1 MNFIKKF
8 LGSSPKDEIAS
19 ISSGKLFLTR
29 SPQSPKG
36 ELECLYNDA
45 FACIRKSNTAFCYEL
60 CINRVYQEGELDLHG
75 SSGFDDSDESDEDD
89 EALGNVRSGTSQ
101 TKDEWTFFIVE
112 ELRLRT
118 YTKSNGTR
126 AISWMDLN
134 GDIDDRFE
142 FIVDEDVKSAQVD
155 AFMSAIYKC
164 LYEQKYHKSSNAIR
178 DRKVLDEFVYTPE
191 EAVIDFDSF
200 KEDSAD
206 LAMLPG
212 EEREKTHSASSE
224 YSSATSGDEYHDS
237 FHSARPIGD
246 SKDLHSPATEN
257 NSVVANGTAPV
268 TDDHKPNVRSDTAIL
283 YNTSSFDLFSFDTD
297 LEKFIIQKSCPEVEA
312 LITKK
317 GDWEYSLVLE
327 STDKTLFLET
337 LITSLVNPVFNF
349 KFLSFIFNYIPSS
362 KSDLRQACTLLLK
375 FSTFE
380 ELSEFQA
387 KFVQATWENINKKSW
402 QKKGVS
408 DYEYL
413 VEALS
418 DMSLDE
424 DDSTREDSEQNSSE
438 DEDDD
443 DEDDDDNVLSNMNDR
458 IKNAMVKEKG
468 RRMTASDDEDDYDDL
483 NRVNDLQPGEKN
495 SSLSVGHLHDKAF
508 VSRGNRI
515 GVFGSEDGDLK
526 FETAINDLRDSNKKS
541 LNPDNMMLHM
551 KDQYMIISDKT
562 LDNKRLYKM
571 DLNRGQLIEEWEI
584 DKYRDV
590 VSYGSNS
597 KFAALT
603 DEQTL
608 IGLSSNGLFR
618 IDPRLPDSKIVDDEA
633 TFLEQK
639 PKFSSLAT
647 SSQGYIV
654 VASKTGE
661 IRLYN
666 RLGKFATTLIPS
678 LGEEIRGIDVSQDGR
693 WVLATCKTYLLLIDV
708 MIGPMQKN
716 SGNLGFTRYFDKDKK
731 PRPKRLT
738 IKPEHVAYMATESGE
753 QPLNFT
759 KAYFNTGID
768 STETSIITST
778 GPYLISWPLKK
789 AARKKADHDQE
800 QIYSIKRYAQNVVAE
815 NFKFGS
821 SSNVVVTLENDVS
834 LANRS
839 SFRKGGKSVFLPRGK

>member
-8 LGSSPKDEIAS
+8 LGSSPKDEIAL

-89 EALGNVRSGTSQ
+89 EALGNVRLGTSQ

-155 AFMSAIYKC
+155 AFMLAIYKC
-164 LYEQKYHKSSNAIR
+164 LYEQKYHKSANAIR
-178 DRKVLDEFVYTPE
+178 DRKVLDEFVYAPE
-191 EAVIDFDSF
+191 ERVIDFDSF
-200 KEDSAD
+200 KENSAD

-212 EEREKTHSASSE
+212 KEREKTHSASSE
-224 YSSATSGDEYHDS
+224 YSSATSGDEYHDL
-237 FHSARPIGD
+237 FHSARPIED
-246 SKDLHSPATEN
+246 LKDLHTPIEEN
-257 NSVVANGTAPV
+257 ESAVANGIAPV
-268 TDDHKPNVRSDTAIL
+268 TDDHKLNLRVDTDIL
-283 YNTSSFDLFSFDTD
+283 YNTSSFDLFSFDSD
-297 LEKFIIQKSCPEVEA
+297 LEKFIIQKSHPEVKT

-317 GDWEYSLVLE
+317 GDWEYHLVLE
-327 STDKTLFLET
+327 STDKTLFLKT
-337 LITSLVNPVFNF
+337 SISSLVNPVFNF
-349 KFLSFIFNYIPSS
+349 KFLSFIFNYIPLS
-362 KSDLRQACTLLLK
+362 KSDLGQACTLLLK

-380 ELSEFQA
+380 ELLEFQV
-387 KFVQATWENINKKSW
+387 KFIQATWESVNKKYW
-402 QKKGVS
+402 QKEGAS
-408 DYEYL
+408 NYEYL

-424 DDSTREDSEQNSSE
+424 DDSTREDSEQSSSE
-438 DEDDD
+438 EEEEEDDN
-443 DEDDDDNVLSNMNDR
+443 ELSNMDDR

-468 RRMTASDDEDDYDDL
+468 RHMTASDEEDEYDDM
-483 NRVNDLQPGEKN
+483 NRANDFKSSEKN
-495 SSLSVGHLHDKAF
+495 SYLSVGHLHDKAF
-508 VSRGNRI
+508 ISRGNKI

-526 FETAINDLRDSNKKS
+526 FETAINNLKDSNKKS

-597 KFAALT
+597 KFSALT

-608 IGLSSNGLFR
+608 IGLASNGLFR
-618 IDPRLPDSKIVDDEA
+618 IDPRLPASKIVDDEA
-633 TFLEQK
+633 TFLQQK
-639 PKFSSLAT
+639 PKFLSLAT
-647 SSQGYIV
+647 TSQGYIV

-708 MIGPMQKN
+708 MIGPFQKN
-716 SGNLGFTRYFDKDKK
+716 LGSLGFTRYFDKDKK

-738 IKPEHVAYMATESGE
+738 IKPEHVAYMAAESGK

-789 AARKKADHDQE
+789 AARKKADNDQE
-800 QIYSIKRYAQNVVAE
+800 QIYSIKKYAQNVVAE

-834 LANRS
+834 LANRL
-839 SFRKGGKSVFLPRGK
+839 SFRKGGKSMFLPQGK